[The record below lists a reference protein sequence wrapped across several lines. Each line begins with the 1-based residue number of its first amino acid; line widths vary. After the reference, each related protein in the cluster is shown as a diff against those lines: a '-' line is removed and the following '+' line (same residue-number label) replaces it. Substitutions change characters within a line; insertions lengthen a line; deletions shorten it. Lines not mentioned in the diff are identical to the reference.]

1 MNNNSIFPYIIFSF
15 IFAVMG
21 FVVRTAFGTSQFG
34 EKFEREA
41 IKKGH
46 AVWSTNEN
54 GYPVFKWKESCK

>member
-1 MNNNSIFPYIIFSF
+1 MSKDSIFLWILACF
-15 IFAVMG
+15 IFA
-21 FVVRTAFGTSQFG
+21 AFGFGFGISFSKSQFRQD
-34 EKFEREA
+34 FEREA